1 MRKGFNNLQVLGMRC
16 WYGEGVLILM
26 LQGAKR
32 KVVMQSE
39 GDFIKDL
46 CLTLQQN

>member
-16 WYGEGVLILM
+16 WCGGGALTVL
-26 LQGAKR
+26 LQSAKR

-39 GDFIKDL
+39 GDFIKVIRL
-46 CLTLQQN
+46 KLQQN